1 MSVTLWHTLCYAK
14 VFFYVV
20 DRSPKVFFYVI
31 DRGGVAQSENPG
43 LYSQG
48 SHYPIS

>member
-20 DRSPKVFFYVI
+20 DRGAI
-31 DRGGVAQSENPG
+31 AGGEN
-43 LYSQG
+43 LYFRM
-48 SHYPIS
+48 